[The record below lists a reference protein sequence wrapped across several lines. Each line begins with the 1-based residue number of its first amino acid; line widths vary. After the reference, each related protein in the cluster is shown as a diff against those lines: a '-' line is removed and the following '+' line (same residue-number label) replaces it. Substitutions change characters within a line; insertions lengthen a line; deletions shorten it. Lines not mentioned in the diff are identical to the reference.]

1 MALLALFPTLALDVP
16 ALILAPMQGLTDA
29 PMRAFQAESGAFTFA
44 VSEFLR
50 VSAEVPPPKVFRRH
64 VPELQ
69 EGARTRSGLP
79 VQVQLLGGDAGR
91 MAEAAVAACAAG
103 AQAIDINFGCPAPTV
118 NRHDGGA
125 TLLKHPKRIREIVRA
140 VRDALPPDVP
150 VSAKLRLGW
159 DSSDVVLEN
168 ADMAAE
174 GGAAW
179 LSIHGRTRAQ
189 GYTPPAY
196 WGPIG
201 AVRARLPIPVVAN
214 GDIWTVA
221 DLRRCREE
229 TGCLHFMLGRGALAD
244 PRLPCAAARE
254 LGLAPGDSDAGKEA
268 FFNWLP
274 ALRRLVA
281 LTEALDGRLT
291 AQMPCRLKQWLNIAQ
306 RRGTFDAFEAV
317 KRAPSLE
324 ALFAAL
330 DGGEPT
336 PQQVA
341 TLPKREG
348 EPVGCQGC
356 AGIDCAP
363 PVHAP

>member
-1 MALLALFPTLALDVP
+1 MLLPDVP

-50 VSAEVPPPKVFRRH
+50 VNADVPPPKVFRRH
-64 VPELQ
+64 VPELA

-91 MAEAAVAACAAG
+91 MASAAIIAHRAG
-103 AQAIDINFGCPAPTV
+103 AQMVDINFGCPAPTV

-125 TLLKHPKRIREIVRA
+125 TLLKHPQRVRDIVRA
-140 VRDALPPDVP
+140 VRDALPPQVP

-159 DSSDVVLEN
+159 DSPDVIYEN

-179 LSIHGRTRAQ
+179 LTIHGRTRAQ

-201 AVRARLPIPVVAN
+201 VVRERLGIPVVAN

-221 DLRRCREE
+221 DLRRCRDE
-229 TGCLHFMLGRGALAD
+229 TGCIHFMLGRGALAD
-244 PRLPCAAARE
+244 PRLPCAAART
-254 LGLAPGDSDAGKEA
+254 LGLAPGDPDEVSEA
-268 FFNWLP
+268 PFDWLP
-274 ALRRLVA
+274 PLRRLVA
-281 LTEALDGRLT
+281 LTEMLDGRLT
-291 AQMPCRLKQWLNIAQ
+291 PLMVCRLKQWLNIAQ
-306 RRGTFDAFEAV
+306 KRGTFTAFEAV
-317 KRAPSLE
+317 KRTTSLE
-324 ALFAAL
+324 ELFAAL
-330 DGGEPT
+330 GD
-336 PQQVA
+336 
-341 TLPKREG
+341 
-348 EPVGCQGC
+348 
-356 AGIDCAP
+356 
-363 PVHAP
+363 

>member
-1 MALLALFPTLALDVP
+1 MTSADANGYNDSIMSSGPMLFPNVP

-50 VSAEVPPPKVFRRH
+50 VNADVPPPKVFRRH
-64 VPELQ
+64 VPELA
-69 EGARTRSGLP
+69 EGGRTRSGLP

-91 MAEAAVAACAAG
+91 MAEAAVIAHNAG
-103 AQAIDINFGCPAPTV
+103 ARAIDINFGCPAPTV

-125 TLLKHPKRIREIVRA
+125 TLLKHPRRIREIVRA

-159 DSSDVVLEN
+159 DSMDSILEN

-179 LSIHGRTRAQ
+179 LTIHGRTRAQ

-201 AVRARLPIPVVAN
+201 AVRGRLPIPVVAN

-221 DLRRCREE
+221 DLRRCRDE
-229 TGCLHFMLGRGALAD
+229 TGCVHFMLGRGALAD
-244 PRLPCAAARE
+244 PRLPCAAARA
-254 LGLAPGDSDAGKEA
+254 LGLAPGDPDAA
-268 FFNWLP
+268 TDAPFDWLP
-274 ALRRLVA
+274 PLRRLVA
-281 LTEALDGRLT
+281 LTERLDGRLT
-291 AQMPCRLKQWLNIAQ
+291 PQMVCRLKQWLNIA
-306 RRGTFDAFEAV
+306 RHRGTFAAFESV
-317 KRAPSLE
+317 KRAQSLDE
-324 ALFAAL
+324 MFAVL
-330 DGGEPT
+330 ESSRG
-336 PQQVA
+336 
-341 TLPKREG
+341 
-348 EPVGCQGC
+348 
-356 AGIDCAP
+356 
-363 PVHAP
+363 